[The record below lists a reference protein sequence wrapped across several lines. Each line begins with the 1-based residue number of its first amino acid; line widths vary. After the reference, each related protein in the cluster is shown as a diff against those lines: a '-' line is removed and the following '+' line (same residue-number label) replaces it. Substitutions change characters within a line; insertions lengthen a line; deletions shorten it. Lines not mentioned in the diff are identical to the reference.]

1 MGQLHAANACKW
13 QGSCEKVIG
22 WNGFT
27 FEQRR
32 PGWHGHVLLRMCPV
46 PVTCPRTAR
55 QHGPRHNRRNFN
67 RPWGDAFRV
76 LHLINV
82 SSYLSPYLLSYYHHA
97 IIISSYISIYTY
109 LHIIFI
115 ISISSVSFQHSV
127 ASTQLNHS
135 TSRPSSVSA
144 GGGPAKAVVWLC
156 SSRCHRKRWS
166 LHVVTVCFCRC
177 DSLCCNIVVIQ
188 NVHIIYYT

>member
-27 FEQRR
+27 FEQRK

-97 IIISSYISIYTY
+97 IIISSYISIYISAY
-109 LHIIFI
+109 HLYYIYIIRIF
-115 ISISSVSFQHSV
+115 SAFRRFN
-127 ASTQLNHS
+127 STQTLHL
-135 TSRPSSVSA
+135 TTVFRLGGRGTCQSRRFAVLIQVSSKTLVI
-144 GGGPAKAVVWLC
+144 
-156 SSRCHRKRWS
+156 
-166 LHVVTVCFCRC
+166 TCRYC
-177 DSLCCNIVVIQ
+177 MLL
-188 NVHIIYYT
+188 